1 MLLKEI
7 DASIFSQVFLYRL
20 IEVAQST
27 KNRLVEFGY
36 SAYTVEDFMET
47 VSI

>member
-1 MLLKEI
+1 MQV
-7 DASIFSQVFLYRL
+7 IFFQVFLCRL

-36 SAYTVEDFMET
+36 PAYTVEDFMET
-47 VSI
+47 VSF